1 MTARAVERLEERLDE
16 LRRVGWARL
25 ATAIG
30 GALLAFPAYG
40 RERGLGFGLA
50 AGAFVLAVLA
60 MRAFADRYDMID
72 AAVDDSDAL
81 TIAEVRR
88 RAAEIASPD
97 ELAHA
102 AETLRRL
109 AWSSPWARVLACREE
124 LLELADALASAGPPE
139 TTAAVRCV
147 RFVEGPASPLYLA
160 GAEDDLR
167 ADLRHLL
174 LLTRTRAR
182 NDAG

>member
-30 GALLAFPAYG
+30 AALLAFPAYG
-40 RERGLGFGLA
+40 RERGLSFGLA
-50 AGAFVLAVLA
+50 AGAFVLTVLA
-60 MRAFADRYDMID
+60 IRAFADRYDLID
-72 AAVDDSDAL
+72 AAADDCDAL
-81 TIAEVRR
+81 TIPEVRR
-88 RAAEIASPD
+88 HAAAIASPD

-109 AWSSPWARVLACREE
+109 ASSSPRPRVLACRAE
-124 LLELADALASAGPPE
+124 LLELADVLGSGPPD

-147 RFVEGPASPLYLA
+147 RFVEGPASPLYRA
-160 GAEDDLR
+160 GAEDDLL
-167 ADLRHLL
+167 ADVRHLL
-174 LLTRTRAR
+174 LLTRPRER
-182 NDAG
+182 NDAV